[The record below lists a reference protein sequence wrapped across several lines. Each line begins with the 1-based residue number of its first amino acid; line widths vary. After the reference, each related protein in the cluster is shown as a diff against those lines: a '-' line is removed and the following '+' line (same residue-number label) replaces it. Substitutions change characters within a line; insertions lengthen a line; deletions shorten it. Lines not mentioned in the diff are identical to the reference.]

1 MWISALTWSPEE
13 ALPRLEALLERISPE
28 RRERFQKSPRK
39 DRMLQGVF
47 AEVLL
52 RLALAE
58 QGGPMGK
65 EARLARPEGGKPFLE
80 GSPFRF
86 SLSHTGNIAACALA
100 TEEVGLDLEAVRT
113 EPRGVAERFF
123 TAEENAEL
131 DAAAPGER
139 DRLFFTLWTAKE
151 SYLKLTGKGLAGGLR
166 TFSVSL
172 LSGEPVL
179 AAPSGPAAFFKRYLH
194 GERHVLMACSPR
206 SRFPERLRI
215 WALGNAVDTFLDL
228 PA

>member
-1 MWISALTWSPEE
+1 MGRDM
-13 ALPRLEALLERISPE
+13 RL
-28 RRERFQKSPRK
+28 
-39 DRMLQGVF
+39 V
-47 AEVLL
+47 
-52 RLALAE
+52 
-58 QGGPMGK
+58 
-65 EARLARPEGGKPFLE
+65 RPEGGKPYLE

-86 SLSHTGNIAACALA
+86 SLSHTGNVAACALA

-113 EPRGVAERFF
+113 EPKGVAARFF

-139 DRLFFTLWTAKE
+139 NQLFFTLWTAKE
-151 SYLKLTGKGLAGGLR
+151 SYLKLTGKGLAGGLS

-179 AAPSGPAAFFKRYLH
+179 TASSGPAALFRRFLH
-194 GERHVLMACSPR
+194 GERHILMACSPQG
-206 SRFPERLRI
+206 RFPERLRA
-215 WALGNAVDTFLDL
+215 WDMGNAVDTFLDL

>member
-1 MWISALTWSPEE
+1 MWISTLSWAPEM
-13 ALPRLEALLERISPE
+13 APLRLESLLERISPE
-28 RRERFQKSPRK
+28 RRERVRESPRK

-58 QGGPMGK
+58 QGGPVGRDV
-65 EARLARPEGGKPFLE
+65 RLVRPEGGKPYLE

-86 SLSHTGNIAACALA
+86 SLTHCGNMAACALA

-113 EPRGVAERFF
+113 EPKGVAARFF

-131 DAAAPGER
+131 DAAAPVER

-179 AAPSGPAAFFKRYLH
+179 SAPSGPAAFYKRYVH
-194 GERHVLMACSPR
+194 GERHVLMACSPQ
-206 SRFPERLRI
+206 SRFPERLLT
-215 WALGNAVDTFLDL
+215 WDMGNAVDTFLGL